1 MKENIYGL
9 FDDMDFLDVK
19 EVTKSFEKSLEAA
32 EANKLAPKIIEKDCW
47 DGSKVHEDDTCP
59 VKAKKLKQ
67 EKVEIIK
74 YFFGGIKDLFKVQ
87 IDPGDS
93 STEELLRFK
102 WTVDYVKSK

>member
-1 MKENIYGL
+1 VKNDLYGL
-9 FDDMDFLDVK
+9 FDDVDFIDIK

-32 EANKLAPKIIEKDCW
+32 DANKLAPKKIEKDCW

-59 VKAKKLKQ
+59 EKEKKLKQ

-74 YFFGGIKDLFKVQ
+74 YYFGEIKDLFKVW
-87 IDPGDS
+87 IEPGDS
-93 STEELLRFK
+93 SSEEYLRFK